1 VFKNRVLRRI
11 FGRKRDGVTGTW
23 KKLLNEKLR
32 DLCSSPNIIRIIK
45 CRMMRLVGHVAQ
57 MWEKRNEYR
66 LLVEKPERKRPLGRL
81 RRRWVDNMRVDLLE
95 IGWDGVVDWMGLAQD
110 WER

>member
-1 VFKNRVLRRI
+1 VN
-11 FGRKRDGVTGTW
+11 
-23 KKLLNEKLR
+23 
-32 DLCSSPNIIRIIK
+32 
-45 CRMMRLVGHVAQ
+45 
-57 MWEKRNEYR
+57 R
-66 LLVEKPERKRPLGRL
+66 LLVEKPERKRPLGKL